1 MEFKNIFTK
10 KYIHPRDKETQN
22 VEGGGK
28 YEGGVISYLQQEK
41 WRNPSCLIVKFH
53 EDVGFMSIIF
63 LPGCS

>member
-1 MEFKNIFTK
+1 MLKVEVNMEFKNIFTK

-41 WRNPSCLIVKFH
+41 
-53 EDVGFMSIIF
+53 
-63 LPGCS
+63 

>member
-28 YEGGVISYLQQEK
+28 YEGGVISYL
-41 WRNPSCLIVKFH
+41 H

-63 LPGCS
+63 LPRCS